1 MNEPP
6 RRPPRKGV
14 GNHTGR
20 TGPGVP
26 PSHREGLRWKRRADA
41 PEGTLQAQ
49 AGARAGTP
57 PLPLAPRF
65 AKYYKTEN
73 GSEYRTLL
81 KAFGIRFD
89 VLVYGNVSP
98 CAGRTGGQGRNP
110 RPVPGPEEAL
120 SWSHLPAPHLA
131 PHLCCEGAGPAAS
144 PFPLHCLSGWESKFN
159 PWPPGLPDPRPL
171 ASVFVHTGWQVQH
184 HPHHHQ
190 LRGSLHLRGS
200 GEFSPSR
207 L

>member
-1 MNEPP
+1 MQGRGQPHRKDRARGPAKPSGRVALEATGGRSRGDPAGSGRSP
-6 RRPPRKGV
+6 R
-14 GNHTGR
+14 
-20 TGPGVP
+20 
-26 PSHREGLRWKRRADA
+26 WD
-41 PEGTLQAQ
+41 
-49 AGARAGTP
+49 P

-98 CAGRTGGQGRNP
+98 CAGRTSGQGRNP

-144 PFPLHCLSGWESKFN
+144 PFPLHCPSGWESKFD
-159 PWPPGLPDPRPL
+159 PWPPGLPDPGPL

>member
-1 MNEPP
+1 MEPDTALNEPP

-131 PHLCCEGAGPAAS
+131 PHLCCEGAGPAA
-144 PFPLHCLSGWESKFN
+144 PLSVWLGVQVQSLAT
-159 PWPPGLPDPRPL
+159 WPAGPPPTRFGLRSYRL
-171 ASVFVHTGWQVQH
+171 ASSTSSPPSSAPWQ
-184 HPHHHQ
+184 P
-190 LRGSLHLRGS
+190 
-200 GEFSPSR
+200 SPPWEW
-207 L
+207 